1 MQSYHISSTDHFE
14 NQLKVFS
21 ELKANEEFLDVTL
34 ACEDITIQAHKSLLA
49 ASSTFFREIFN
60 KTKHPSPFIF
70 LKGIAASDLKE
81 ILNFVYT
88 GEAKVDTKNINRFL
102 ESSTE
107 LKIMGIMTD
116 DDPSQNDQDEA
127 NDSGPVLEIKMEAN
141 DEKMDDVDQKAK
153 SDGIIYEKDGLS
165 NDLKALDK
173 ELCKR
178 IDVSKDEEGKRIL
191 KCKECDKVF
200 TSMHKAKF
208 HVEIHVSGFYH
219 NCDVCGVTYKTRNSL
234 NQHKYTKHTL
244 MNK

>member
-49 ASSTFFREIFN
+49 ASSTFFREIIN

-107 LKIMGIMTD
+107 W
-116 DDPSQNDQDEA
+116 E
-127 NDSGPVLEIKMEAN
+127 
-141 DEKMDDVDQKAK
+141 
-153 SDGIIYEKDGLS
+153 
-165 NDLKALDK
+165 
-173 ELCKR
+173 
-178 IDVSKDEEGKRIL
+178 
-191 KCKECDKVF
+191 
-200 TSMHKAKF
+200 
-208 HVEIHVSGFYH
+208 
-219 NCDVCGVTYKTRNSL
+219 
-234 NQHKYTKHTL
+234 
-244 MNK
+244 

>member
-1 MQSYHISSTDHFE
+1 MILYG
-14 NQLKVFS
+14 L
-21 ELKANEEFLDVTL
+21 
-34 ACEDITIQAHKSLLA
+34 CEKCQKSNLIDL
-49 ASSTFFREIFN
+49 SPIR
-60 KTKHPSPFIF
+60 HP
-70 LKGIAASDLKE
+70 L
-81 ILNFVYT
+81 
-88 GEAKVDTKNINRFL
+88 
-102 ESSTE
+102 
-107 LKIMGIMTD
+107 
-116 DDPSQNDQDEA
+116 
-127 NDSGPVLEIKMEAN
+127 GPV
-141 DEKMDDVDQKAK
+141 K
-153 SDGIIYEKDGLS
+153 SMTFRLS